1 VILDTGLTLE
11 GLVAGLALVL
21 GAAAT
26 AALGQAAVA
35 ILVFGPRFWEAM
47 TLPAVAAFVTMVAFV
62 FTSSG
67 PASPI
72 LSALIAGFLVAF
84 LVAWLQRDSLE
95 ARSPAAK
102 RTARR
107 ILIVGAILSW
117 LLAGLAIGLVV
128 SALVRSALP
137 LAIFPLIGLLIA
149 TRPAALRSAVAPID
163 SADDGPSAGML
174 DE

>member
-1 VILDTGLTLE
+1 MILEIGLTVE
-11 GLVAGLALVL
+11 GLVMGLVLVL

-26 AALGQAAVA
+26 AALAEAAVA
-35 ILVFGPRFWEAM
+35 VLVFGPRFWEAM
-47 TLPAVAAFVTMVAFV
+47 TLPAAAAFVTMVAFV
-62 FTSSG
+62 LTSSG

-72 LSALIAGFLVAF
+72 LSTLIAGLLVAF

-102 RTARR
+102 RTARK

-117 LLAGLAIGLVV
+117 LLAGLGIGLVV

-149 TRPAALRSAVAPID
+149 TRPSALRSAVAPID
-163 SADDGPSAGML
+163 SADDEPSAGML

>member
-1 VILDTGLTLE
+1 
-11 GLVAGLALVL
+11 
-21 GAAAT
+21 
-26 AALGQAAVA
+26 
-35 ILVFGPRFWEAM
+35 
-47 TLPAVAAFVTMVAFV
+47 VTMVAFV
-62 FTSSG
+62 LTSSG

-72 LSALIAGFLVAF
+72 LSTLIAGLLVAF

-102 RTARR
+102 RTARK

-117 LLAGLAIGLVV
+117 LLAGLGIGLVV

-149 TRPAALRSAVAPID
+149 TRPSALRSAVAPID
-163 SADDGPSAGML
+163 SADDEPSAGML

>member
-1 VILDTGLTLE
+1 MILEIGLTVE
-11 GLVAGLALVL
+11 GLVMGLVLVL

-26 AALGQAAVA
+26 AALAEAAVA
-35 ILVFGPRFWEAM
+35 VLVFGPRFWEAM

-62 FTSSG
+62 LTSSG

-72 LSALIAGFLVAF
+72 LSTLIAGLLVAF
-84 LVAWLQRDSLE
+84 LVAWLQRDSLA

-117 LLAGLAIGLVV
+117 LLAGLGIGLVV

-149 TRPAALRSAVAPID
+149 TRPSALRSAVAPID
-163 SADDGPSAGML
+163 SADDEPSAGML